1 MKRKRNARISTLGS
15 RITAIIS
22 VSLVLLV
29 LGIVAMTGITA
40 RSLSDDIRRNAGF
53 IIKMDYD
60 VTEARLATVR
70 GDLGNAVFAESYTYS
85 SAEDILARESEALG
99 QDVSELLDSNPYA
112 AEFDVTLSP
121 AYAYGDSLE
130 RLIPEIRS
138 WEGVQDVLTDTDILN
153 GINAT
158 LERITIILL
167 VVAAALL
174 LISCVLISNTVS
186 LSVYSRRF
194 LIHTMRLVGATA
206 GFIRRPFI
214 IAGMV
219 SGLIAGVIA
228 SGAVCAIK
236 AYLVSLDSMVD
247 SALPWIMMLPLCGA
261 IILTGIIICALAA
274 TVATTRYLRKSYDE
288 MFLN

>member
-219 SGLIAGVIA
+219 SGLSAGVIA